1 MLADFL
7 KTGKVQPQFAAI
19 GKYFKNI
26 CYLNETRKTVTEI
39 YCNEFVKNKTHYKV
53 NFKYNGKMEQ
63 YKVAIGMPIL
73 VRRNMKQENLFNMM
87 EFPIDE
93 IENHDTSF
101 KVNDIWFNLNDFR
114 KKFSPRILLYS
125 IQISRCR
132 YQ

>member
-1 MLADFL
+1 
-7 KTGKVQPQFAAI
+7 
-19 GKYFKNI
+19 
-26 CYLNETRKTVTEI
+26 
-39 YCNEFVKNKTHYKV
+39 
-53 NFKYNGKMEQ
+53 MEQ

-114 KKFSPRILLYS
+114 KKFNPRILLYS